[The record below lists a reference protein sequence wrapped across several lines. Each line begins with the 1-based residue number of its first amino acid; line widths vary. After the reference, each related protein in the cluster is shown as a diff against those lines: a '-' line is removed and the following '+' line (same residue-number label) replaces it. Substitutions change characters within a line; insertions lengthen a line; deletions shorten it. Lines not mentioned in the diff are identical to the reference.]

1 MLLTCY
7 RTKHIHLKTMG
18 SDESLSAGLE
28 QLSLGKIDQNVQAA
42 LGPDGDIAKAE
53 DSSSE
58 DEARHGTR
66 DQPDG
71 PNAVLETKSS
81 TPKAKKKKKKKRSKS
96 TKVFLQSVS
105 VCPTPLTLLQVVD
118 ASNGGCVP
126 PEQRVVNPKE
136 SPEQVRYWAQ
146 ELRKG
151 RPTVQ
156 ILPFGM
162 LDEKVRLTI
171 L

>member
-1 MLLTCY
+1 
-7 RTKHIHLKTMG
+7 MG

-81 TPKAKKKKKKKRSKS
+81 TTKAKKKKKKKRSKS
-96 TKVFLQSVS
+96 TKVCSS
-105 VCPTPLTLLQVVD
+105 R
-118 ASNGGCVP
+118 ASP
-126 PEQRVVNPKE
+126 
-136 SPEQVRYWAQ
+136 SA
-146 ELRKG
+146 
-151 RPTVQ
+151 RP
-156 ILPFGM
+156 
-162 LDEKVRLTI
+162 R
-171 L
+171 